1 MNTNAMG
8 RPDWAARILFALL
21 CLSTLPYGIQCLLDP
36 KAVTDMAGVVAEG
49 ANAATELRAAYG
61 GFQIAAALLCG
72 VAVFRPALRAGALLF
87 VVIWLG
93 GNALGRAYG
102 LSLAGEASGYIQFAL
117 AYETVGTAWAAWL
130 LMREKP
136 IT

>member
-1 MNTNAMG
+1 MNANVG
-8 RPDWAARILFALL
+8 GKSPWPVRILLGLL

-72 VAVFRPALRAGALLF
+72 VAVFRPALRTGALLF

-93 GNALGRAYG
+93 GTAVGRAYG
-102 LSLAGEASGYIQFAL
+102 MAVAGEASGYIQFAL
-117 AYETVGTAWAAWL
+117 AYETLGTAWAAWL
-130 LMREKP
+130 LSRKP
-136 IT
+136 AA